1 MEGFMKHKSMIIAC
15 MLIGFMAGS
24 TALVAQDKKEANF
37 SAKEPILLTSA
48 GQSADSQ
55 IVKVLLERNK
65 IGVKSIPLA
74 GPGDLEGAKT
84 LVIAV
89 GGSSKGLGAA
99 GIDADKELARVQQI
113 LAKAKQSGIPVLA
126 MHVGGISKRGELSD
140 RFISQVIP
148 ASAFLIAIKEGDQ
161 DGFLTRTAANSKVQI
176 LIVERISELQEPLKS
191 IFGKK

>member
-1 MEGFMKHKSMIIAC
+1 MKHKSMIIAGI
-15 MLIGFMAGS
+15 LIGLMAGI
-24 TALVAQDKKEANF
+24 TASIAQDKKEVNF
-37 SAKEPILLTSA
+37 SSKEPVLLTSA
-48 GQSADSQ
+48 GQSADAQ

-74 GPGDLEGAKT
+74 GPDDLEGAKT
-84 LVIAV
+84 LVVAV

-99 GIDADKELARVQQI
+99 GIDADKGLARVQKI
-113 LAKAKQSGIPVLA
+113 LDKAKASGIPVLT
-126 MHVGGISKRGELSD
+126 MHIGGISKRGELSD

-161 DGFLTRTAANSKVQI
+161 DGFLTKSAAKSKVQI
-176 LIVERISELQEPLKS
+176 LLVDRISELQEPLKS